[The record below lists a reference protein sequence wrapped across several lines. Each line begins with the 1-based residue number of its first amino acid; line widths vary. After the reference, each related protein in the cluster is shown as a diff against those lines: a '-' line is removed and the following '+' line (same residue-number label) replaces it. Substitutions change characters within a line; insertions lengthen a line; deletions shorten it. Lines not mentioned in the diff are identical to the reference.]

1 MLAWGA
7 SVPTLGGVT
16 PLWAMPTNAARC
28 TARHCMSGSAHTEE
42 LCTQFWQH
50 AWRGSHALGSCIHD
64 RRVRGNYYRSLEPPR
79 RQQANPGARTG
90 SGHSAEPRA
99 VGRHKFDDHPG
110 RQLMVTTGHR
120 LSAYTGGR
128 HAKHAAITHR
138 SISYIAAGTAKPDA
152 CLAEDHVFRPQ
163 GASHHARPLAGNPT
177 PAITAPDGD
186 SSLTH
191 GCAWKGTSHRATAQS
206 SVARHLVSPRNPTL
220 HWSRKCMGVRGKTP
234 ATMRHHSQASPGNG

>member
-110 RQLMVTTGHR
+110 RQQHVNHGDDWAPVKFITPAVGMLNTLPSLTV
-120 LSAYTGGR
+120 LSRT
-128 HAKHAAITHR
+128 
-138 SISYIAAGTAKPDA
+138 S
-152 CLAEDHVFRPQ
+152 
-163 GASHHARPLAGNPT
+163 PLA
-177 PAITAPDGD
+177 
-186 SSLTH
+186 
-191 GCAWKGTSHRATAQS
+191 Q
-206 SVARHLVSPRNPTL
+206 RNPT
-220 HWSRKCMGVRGKTP
+220 HASPRITSFGPKVP
-234 ATMRHHSQASPGNG
+234 ATMRDRWRAIPPQPSQHLMVTAA

>member
-1 MLAWGA
+1 MY
-7 SVPTLGGVT
+7 
-16 PLWAMPTNAARC
+16 
-28 TARHCMSGSAHTEE
+28 
-42 LCTQFWQH
+42 TQFWQH

-110 RQLMVTTGHR
+110 RQQHVNHGDDWAPVKFITPAVGMLNTLPSLTV
-120 LSAYTGGR
+120 LSR
-128 HAKHAAITHR
+128 
-138 SISYIAAGTAKPDA
+138 TARPDA

-163 GASHHARPLAGNPT
+163 GASHHVRPLAGNPT

-234 ATMRHHSQASPGNG
+234 ATMRHHSQASPGTG